1 MSALS
6 ILAEECELLN
16 DSKYRSYI
24 TQIEKALKSFD
35 STSEWADLISAL
47 AKLNKVRRNPSS
59 SQIARIT
66 FKFSCCHI
74 LVAHFLIFKKF
85 NFRGS
90 CLRRF
95 SYVKVSFSS

>member
-47 AKLNKVRRNPSS
+47 GKLNKVNWLFYATVQSLYNTPHYNTDQAFVLCNLTKEFYENEHELS
-59 SQIARIT
+59 
-66 FKFSCCHI
+66 
-74 LVAHFLIFKKF
+74 
-85 NFRGS
+85 
-90 CLRRF
+90 F
-95 SYVKVSFSS
+95 SYNS

>member
-1 MSALS
+1 MYYLFYFSLLICFSEAVKMSALS

-47 AKLNKVRRNPSS
+47 GKLNKVN
-59 SQIARIT
+59 
-66 FKFSCCHI
+66 
-74 LVAHFLIFKKF
+74 VAI
-85 NFRGS
+85 
-90 CLRRF
+90 
-95 SYVKVSFSS
+95 

>member
-6 ILAEECELLN
+6 ILSEECELLN

-47 AKLNKVRRNPSS
+47 GKLNKVSVTQCYTRLKYMYFVYDLQGAVVQN
-59 SQIARIT
+59 
-66 FKFSCCHI
+66 
-74 LVAHFLIFKKF
+74 
-85 NFRGS
+85 
-90 CLRRF
+90 
-95 SYVKVSFSS
+95 